1 METLS
6 EIGVGFQKDGTM
18 SVDADKLKSALA
30 TNLDGVAGL
39 FSSAGGSTAG
49 YGRQLSA
56 LVDKVTGT
64 GGALKVATD
73 GMNKSLKDLDEQYD
87 AMQARVDA
95 KVEHY
100 RAQFTQLDLLV
111 SRMNST
117 SSYLTQ
123 QFASMSNGSK

>member
-1 METLS
+1 MHAIAVE
-6 EIGVGFQKDGTM
+6 KDGTM
-18 SVDADKLKSALA
+18 SVDADKLEAALA
-30 TNLDGVAGL
+30 TDLDGVAGL

-49 YGRQLSA
+49 YGKQLSA

-73 GMNKSLKDLDEQYD
+73 GMTQSLKDLDKQYD
-87 AMQARVDA
+87 EMQARVDA
-95 KVEHY
+95 KVEYY
-100 RAQFTQLDLLV
+100 RTQFTQLDLLV

-123 QFASMSNGSK
+123 QFASLSNSSK